1 MTSRRSLLLAAPALL
16 LAANMPAFARGYVD
30 IPVSSREAANAINRV
45 RAQNGR
51 GPVSLNRDLF
61 DAAEYQ
67 ARLMAEH
74 DQISHELN
82 GERLAGR
89 VRRAGYDGIAGENLS
104 AGRSSID
111 AVVEGWMNSPGH
123 RRNMLDS
130 RFTEFGLAAAR
141 VPGGQPSRF
150 RNYWALILGAQTGA
164 GILPSTP
171 GVTIGGGGGGG
182 SVSFSFGRHFRFTFG
197 G

>member
-1 MTSRRSLLLAAPALL
+1 MTFVPSRRSILLAMPALVVAGNL
-16 LAANMPAFARGYVD
+16 PAFARDYVD
-30 IPVSSREAANAINRV
+30 IPISSREAANAINRV
-45 RAQNGR
+45 RAQNGS
-51 GPVSLNRDLF
+51 GPVSLDGDLF

-89 VRRAGYDGIAGENLS
+89 VQRAGYNGIAGENLS
-104 AGRSSID
+104 AGRNSID
-111 AVVEGWMNSPGH
+111 AVVDGWMNSAGH

-130 RFTEFGLAAAR
+130 RFTEFGLAAAQ
-141 VPGGQPSRF
+141 VPGDRASRY
-150 RNYWALILGAQTGA
+150 RNYWALILGNPTSST
-164 GILPSTP
+164 ILP
-171 GVTIGGGGGGG
+171 GGGG
-182 SVSFSFGRHFRFTFG
+182 SGPGFSLSIGGRFRFTFG

>member
-1 MTSRRSLLLAAPALL
+1 VASRRCFLLAAPALL

-30 IPVSSREAANAINRV
+30 IPVSSREATNAINRV

-104 AGRSSID
+104 AGRSSVD
-111 AVVEGWMNSPGH
+111 AVVEGWMNSSGH

-130 RFTEFGLAAAR
+130 RFTEFGLAAAQ
-141 VPGGQPSRF
+141 VPGGQPSRY
-150 RNYWALILGAQTGA
+150 RNYWALILGAQTG
-164 GILPSTP
+164 GGTVLPSAP
-171 GVTIGGGGGGG
+171 GVSIGGGGGGI
-182 SVSFSFGRHFRFTFG
+182 SFSIGRRFRFTFG